1 MTGQKQQRSEQMSNQ
16 LLNSNDLNQDMAA
29 MADQMTQD
37 MATMADDIDAS
48 VDAAFADAGMI
59 DGTAGNDNLTGT
71 IVSGL
76 EGNDTLMGE
85 GGAILNGNEGDDLL
99 TGGTGANI
107 LTGDAGNDILHA
119 GGTKNVLLGGD
130 GNDNDTIF
138 LNDGTNAVGLMEGTG
153 HDVINNFKVGSTT
166 LFVENM
172 DQLSFVDA
180 PEGTH
185 IMQGDDLIAVSA
197 GVSAEVFTQ
206 NTDAIFEPYA
216 ESTPGSDFSFANPAG
231 TVSTTSPAGTI
242 AI

>member
-1 MTGQKQQRSEQMSNQ
+1 MSNQ
-16 LLNSNDLNQDMAA
+16 LLNSNDLD
-29 MADQMTQD
+29 QD
-37 MATMADDIDAS
+37 MATMADDIDTS
-48 VDAAFADAGMI
+48 IDTAFADAGMI
-59 DGTAGNDNLTGT
+59 DGTADNDNLTGT

-76 EGNDTLMGE
+76 EGNDTLMGD
-85 GGAILNGNEGDDLL
+85 GGAILDGNEGDDQL

-107 LTGDAGNDILHA
+107 LSGDAGNDILRA
-119 GGTKNVLLGGD
+119 GGTKNILLGGD

-138 LNDGTNAVGLMEGTG
+138 LNDGTNAVGLMEGKG
-153 HDVINNFKVGSTT
+153 HDVLNDFKLGSTT

-206 NTDAIFEPYA
+206 NTDAIFESYG

-231 TVSTTSPAGTI
+231 TVTSTSSAGTI
-242 AI
+242 TI